1 MAKLS
6 DAPRIP
12 VQQSGRL
19 IPQASTATAFAGIAI
34 VCWLAAAFLGALVI
48 TNSEL
53 LTASDFRLGSWIDG
67 IGLDDGWFVNVALVW
82 HWTGGPIG
90 SFAIAAI
97 ATIWLLAI
105 GRRGWALFV
114 IVNGVG
120 GVLIAEVIKRTVERP
135 RPSWPDPAIIESG
148 GSFPSGHSMAGIYVW
163 AVIGVVLMYLLRRP
177 LGTILGWCLV
187 VFGLLMAPS
196 RLVLGVHWPGD
207 VVAGWLLALGWVLLV
222 TACAVVL
229 VARRSL
235 AETPVP
241 AETEAVSST

>member
-19 IPQASTATAFAGIAI
+19 IPQANTATAFAGIAI

-120 GVLIAEVIKRTVERP
+120 GVLISEVVKRTVERP

-235 AETPVP
+235 AGTPVP